1 MFPAVWTA
9 TVQILCILKITKGCQ
24 AGNLLP
30 LPRLYTDDIDNFLVQ
45 ANDNNG
51 VEIYDEKKEF

>member
-24 AGNLLP
+24 ADNLLP
-30 LPRLYTDDIDNFLVQ
+30 MPRLYTDDIDNFWGQ
-45 ANDNNG
+45 T
-51 VEIYDEKKEF
+51 YDTRS